1 MLLPADFL
9 SNAMQVFTPRTPI
22 SVFDFFRGR
31 RKEIN
36 RVRDAI
42 ATPGGHPIIFGKR
55 GIGKTSLANLIQFLT
70 DPATTSCVK
79 STCDSSDNFKAIWN
93 RVFQNAT
100 VRFRSSV
107 FGFNQTE
114 AEQHINLA
122 AYLRSNNGV
131 SPADVA
137 EVLGMAEVR
146 RAVFVLDEFDR
157 VTDTLT
163 KRQMADLIKIVSD
176 NTPSVTI
183 VLVGVAQNIHE
194 LIGEHPSVE
203 RNLVQIEMQEM
214 SDVELIDV
222 VQSGFDRLG
231 IRAAPEVFT
240 EIAGLSAGFPHYA
253 HVLGLA
259 TAKACY
265 TQETDSVDLEL
276 FHEMACPLAIDE
288 AIDSYREALSR
299 ATTTTTKSRYPQVL
313 CACAHALAD
322 EKGLFRTSDVVDAM
336 SRLFDKTV
344 TNHNIKNALGEL
356 STQERGKVLV
366 QTKRGRVNY
375 YQFREPMMRPFLR
388 IKVKSLSMI

>member
-1 MLLPADFL
+1 MLPANFYN
-9 SNAMQVFTPRTPI
+9 NAMQVFTPRTPI
-22 SVFDFFRGR
+22 SVLDFFRGR

-36 RVRDAI
+36 RVRETI
-42 ATPGGHPIIFGKR
+42 MSPGGHPMIFGKR
-55 GIGKTSLANLIQFLT
+55 GIGKTSLANLIQFLI
-70 DPATTSCVK
+70 DLNTTSCVQ
-79 STCDSSDNFKAIWN
+79 STCHSSYNFKTIWN
-93 RVFQNAT
+93 RVLQNAT
-100 VRFRSSV
+100 VRFRTSV
-107 FGFNQTE
+107 FGFNQSE

-122 AYLRSNNGV
+122 AYLPSNNGV

-137 EVLGMAEVR
+137 GVLGMAQVR
-146 RAVFVLDEFDR
+146 QAVFVLDEFDR
-157 VTDTLT
+157 VTDSHT

-183 VLVGVAQNIHE
+183 VLVGVAENIHE

-214 SDVELIDV
+214 SDVELTDV
-222 VQSGFDRLG
+222 VQSGFTRLG
-231 IRAAPEVFT
+231 IRAAPEVFN
-240 EIAGLSAGFPHYA
+240 EIVGLSAGFPHYA

-265 TQETDSVDLEL
+265 TQETDFIDLEL

-288 AIDSYREALSR
+288 AIDSYREAFSK

-313 CACAHALAD
+313 CACALAATD

-336 SRLFDKTV
+336 SRVFDKTV

-388 IKVKSLSMI
+388 IKAKSLPAN